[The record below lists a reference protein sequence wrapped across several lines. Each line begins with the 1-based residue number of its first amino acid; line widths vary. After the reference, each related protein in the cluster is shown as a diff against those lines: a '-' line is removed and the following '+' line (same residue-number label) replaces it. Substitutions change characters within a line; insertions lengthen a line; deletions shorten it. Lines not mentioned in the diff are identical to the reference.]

1 MSQNGTLLS
10 IVIPMHFPLCSINF
24 QNKLQVQSN
33 PTVIILPQLKIGQY
47 GKRINFTIFMSAR
60 SQFRFFITILVDFA
74 NWSYTESTISM
85 YIQFNVNNND

>member
-33 PTVIILPQLKIGQY
+33 PTVIILPQIGQY
-47 GKRINFTIFMSAR
+47 GKRINFTIFMNAR

-74 NWSYTESTISM
+74 NRSYTESTISM
-85 YIQFNVNNND
+85 YIQFNVNNNN